1 MGKGIKYQVKMKKNL
16 KNLRTEIDK
25 IDKKLKI
32 LLLKREKLIKKTAKL
47 KKALNLKIEDKTRE
61 NKILKK
67 IKSPF
72 VKKTFKTIISAS
84 KDVQKRI

>member
-1 MGKGIKYQVKMKKNL
+1 MGKGLKYQVKMKKNL

>member
-1 MGKGIKYQVKMKKNL
+1 MGKGLKYQVKMKKNL

-25 IDKKLKI
+25 IDRNLKI
-32 LLLKREKLIKKTAKL
+32 LLLKREKLIKKIAKL
-47 KKALNLKIEDKTRE
+47 KKASNLKIEDRTRE